1 MVQTVDSKDSFEAAE
16 EAASINPKHKQTNSP
31 FIVNRFNVVDNGG
44 RDEVL
49 LTTRVKEQQKSADGA
64 DDGQHRFIRSG
75 GRGSLDKREA
85 QAIQTY
91 LLSSID
97 STSSMIKVERR
108 HYQVQE

>member
-1 MVQTVDSKDSFEAAE
+1 MQTVDSKDSFEAAE

-75 GRGSLDKREA
+75 GRGRLDKREA

-97 STSSMIKVERR
+97 SMSSTMEVEMTC
-108 HYQVQE
+108 Y